1 MLKKMEIKDF
11 DQVYTLMEESFPKDE
26 YRDYQKQ
33 KELFQNPEY
42 QILIEKDP
50 EFRKIKAFFAAWEFE
65 TFIYVE
71 HFAVNPVLRN
81 GGVGSR
87 MLKAWKEDAEKM
99 IILEVEPPTEE
110 IAVRRV
116 RFYERNGFFFNDY
129 PYIQPSMGEGRKE
142 TPLFLMSTERKID
155 EEEYRMIRNTLYTKV
170 YGKKDVLE
178 RERFIDMC

>member
-1 MLKKMEIKDF
+1 
-11 DQVYTLMEESFPKDE
+11 MEESFPKDE

-87 MLKAWKEDAEKM
+87 MLKALKEGTEKM

-110 IAVRRV
+110 MAVRRV

-142 TPLFLMSTERKID
+142 IPLFLMSTERKID

>member
-1 MLKKMEIKDF
+1 
-11 DQVYTLMEESFPKDE
+11 MEESFPKDE

-71 HFAVNPVLRN
+71 HFAVNPVIEKWR
-81 GGVGSR
+81 R
-87 MLKAWKEDAEKM
+87 RKQDAKSIERRRRKM

>member
-42 QILIEKDP
+42 QILIEKNP
-50 EFRKIKAFFAAWEFE
+50 EFREIKAFFAVWEFE

-87 MLKAWKEDAEKM
+87 ML
-99 IILEVEPPTEE
+99 ILEVEPPTEE

-170 YGKKDVLE
+170 YGKKDVLK